1 MIARAFRS
9 GRSPARQIHHGSCAR
24 DDDAHAREQEQIS
37 GRDFDHHDRFE
48 RSRCARACREVGAV
62 PRGVL
67 GRERG
72 SPVTVRFLYAESF
85 RVPLVGWLVGS
96 GVTLTAEAAAR
107 QEFG

>member
-1 MIARAFRS
+1 MRRRGGGGAPARPAAVQDDPAAIRSAALAAAPGLDPARASVETTR
-9 GRSPARQIHHGSCAR
+9 
-24 DDDAHAREQEQIS
+24 
-37 GRDFDHHDRFE
+37 
-48 RSRCARACREVGAV
+48 VG
-62 PRGVL
+62 
-67 GRERG
+67 ERG